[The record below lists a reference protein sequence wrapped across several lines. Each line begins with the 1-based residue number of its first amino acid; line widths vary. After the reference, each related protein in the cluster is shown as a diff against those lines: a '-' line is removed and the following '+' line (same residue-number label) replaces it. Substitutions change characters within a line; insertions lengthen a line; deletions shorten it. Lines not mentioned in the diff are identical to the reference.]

1 MELVLSIERVRS
13 FAKWARQY
21 MVAYKSISE
30 QIDSTDKDKK
40 EVNKMSHSLMEKC
53 VKLFCKRKTH
63 RSAVDFDNGFI
74 KGVMEKMEGGM

>member
-1 MELVLSIERVRS
+1 
-13 FAKWARQY
+13 

-40 EVNKMSHSLMEKC
+40 EANKMLHSLMEKC
-53 VKLFCKRKTH
+53 VKLFRKHKTH
-63 RSAVDFDNGFI
+63 QSAVDFDNGFI